1 MTLKTDAV
9 ADEMLKSAEQPQEE
23 VIHKGGDEH
32 GTMTLRTESPGN
44 TTVYDTMTGIS
55 SEVNLQNLKGIL
67 RKTRKDGTPVFKLE
81 QLVKPK
87 QGTYPCLLAA
97 SDPNREHYDELGFPV
112 CPKDNLSAP
121 FHVRRHMMKRHKV
134 EWGAIEEETKARE
147 KEEDRE
153 FQRSILGKATK
164 APLYVSN
171 KDKTK

>member
-1 MTLKTDAV
+1 MTHKTDAI
-9 ADEMLKSAEQPQEE
+9 ADEMLRSAEQPREE
-23 VIHKGGDEH
+23 IVHKGNDEH
-32 GTMTLRTESPGN
+32 GMVTFTTESPGN
-44 TTVYDTMTGIS
+44 ITVYDTRTGIP

-67 RKTRKDGTPVFKLE
+67 RKARKDGTPVFKLE